1 MKVAY
6 MKEKMHIEVRD
17 DAQIP
22 EPKEGE
28 VLVKIEAC
36 GICGSDVH
44 FYKDGRVGDVMAP
57 EDFVLGHEVAG
68 VVTKVGEGVKD
79 LRAGD
84 RVALEPGYP
93 CGKCEY
99 CMSGRY
105 NLCPDVVFFA
115 DPPVEGAL
123 KEYVAHPAQMCFKL
137 PENMTTEEGALIEP
151 LAVGL
156 HATGLGNVGLGDEVL
171 ILGGGC
177 IGLVTLLS
185 AKARGASQ
193 IVVVDLYEK
202 RLNMAKQLGTTDVI
216 QAGTENVEERI
227 GELFNGKGADIVFE
241 TAGAIP
247 TIQQTP
253 YFVKKGGTIVLV
265 GMAAESMAE
274 YNFSQAMK
282 KEITIKTVFRY
293 RNLYPTAIAAVSSG
307 SIDVKQIVTHR
318 FTFDESDKA
327 FRTVVEDA
335 KNVIKGVIQF

>member
-79 LRAGD
+79 LKEGD

-185 AKARGASQ
+185 AKARGASK

-202 RLNMAKQLGTTDVI
+202 RLNMAKQLGATDVI